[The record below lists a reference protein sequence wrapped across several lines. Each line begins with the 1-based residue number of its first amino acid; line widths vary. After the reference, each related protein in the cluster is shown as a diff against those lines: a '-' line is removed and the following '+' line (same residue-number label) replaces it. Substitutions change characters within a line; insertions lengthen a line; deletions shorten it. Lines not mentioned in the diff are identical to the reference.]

1 MFSGP
6 DGGLVWFRAKERRV
20 VSNGERPAVGDMLRQ
35 ATPALLPELATHARD
50 RLDESVTEMGK
61 SPSVETGWPR
71 GVNTVGSEEEM
82 LNMERVFEPGLT
94 ATSD

>member
-1 MFSGP
+1 
-6 DGGLVWFRAKERRV
+6 
-20 VSNGERPAVGDMLRQ
+20 
-35 ATPALLPELATHARD
+35 
-50 RLDESVTEMGK
+50 MGK